1 MSVVEGGGL
10 CASRNKCI
18 ELAKRDGKLCV
29 EISDDI
35 YRMEILHYPLGEW
48 IRAPKLSEASRM
60 VRMSPSIVVSPL
72 DAARYIEVQMR
83 RT

>member
-35 YRMEILHYPLGEW
+35 YRMEILHYPVGEY
-48 IRAPKLSEASRM
+48 IRPPNLSEASRM
-60 VRMSPSIVVSPL
+60 VRMSPTIVVSPL

>member
-35 YRMEILHYPLGEW
+35 YRMEILHYPVGNIFVLRSSAICEQNGQNESNYCG
-48 IRAPKLSEASRM
+48 LTS
-60 VRMSPSIVVSPL
+60 
-72 DAARYIEVQMR
+72 
-83 RT
+83 